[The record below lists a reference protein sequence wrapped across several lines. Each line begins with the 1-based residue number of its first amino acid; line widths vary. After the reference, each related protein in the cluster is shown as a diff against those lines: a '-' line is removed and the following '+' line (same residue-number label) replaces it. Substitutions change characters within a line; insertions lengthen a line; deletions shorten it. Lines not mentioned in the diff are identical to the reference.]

1 MEYLQYKKDI
11 RGNIILPKKVYEKYE
26 NDAYSYI
33 GYLYVKLFI
42 VARKNFFYNEY
53 VLNGF
58 FGFNDSRSAEKS
70 KIKKAIQK
78 VIDDFSEE
86 KWDLLN
92 SRKKDEFFIK
102 MKDSF
107 FENGEVY
114 ATVPINEFVKIMM
127 YKKTLK
133 ESNIDYSGVSSDKIL
148 KFYLYYRSNR
158 LNRNSYAT
166 VEETPEIFY
175 FQYIGDYGLANSIG
189 ISKSTLNRIVSILV
203 SLKIVKKYNTGKY
216 SIGKSKY
223 VYNGFVVL
231 VDNKGFDSNGNPYN
245 PDKEFEYGLK
255 RIEKSLSERVKHKVK
270 FLVQSLE
277 NEEEDLD

>member
-1 MEYLQYKKDI
+1 MEDLKYIKDI
-11 RGNIILPKKVYEKYE
+11 KGNIILPKNIYEKYD
-26 NDAYSYI
+26 NDTYSYI

-42 VARKNFFYNEY
+42 VAGKNFFYNEHA
-53 VLNGF
+53 LNGL
-58 FGFNDSRSAEKS
+58 FGFNDSRSTEKS
-70 KIKKAIQK
+70 KIKNGIQK

-86 KWDLLN
+86 KYDMLKLK
-92 SRKKDEFFIK
+92 KKDMLFIK

-107 FENGEVY
+107 FENGEAY
-114 ATVPINEFVKIMM
+114 ATVPINEFIKIMM
-127 YKKTLK
+127 YKKILK
-133 ESNIDYSGVSSDKIL
+133 ESDINYSGVSSDKIL

-175 FQYIGDYGLANSIG
+175 FQYIGDFGLVNNIG

-231 VDNKGFDSNGNPYN
+231 VDNKGFDSNGNLYN
-245 PDKEFEYGLK
+245 SDKEFEYGLK
-255 RIEKSLSERVKHKVK
+255 RIEKSLSERAKHKVK
-270 FLVQSLE
+270 FWKQSLE